1 MARFFRD
8 TSRMRLSDSNQT
20 LTQHLQR
27 LLESQEL
34 PRLELA
40 QRMGVSDG
48 TLGRIKYGTANP
60 TIDVVDRIARY
71 FRVEPWQLLKP
82 IDDNMVAEQS
92 EVYAPVMLELR
103 EAIETLGKDQQKA
116 LVNLIHSFRAA

>member
-8 TSRMRLSDSNQT
+8 TSRMRLNDSNQA

-27 LLESQEL
+27 LLEGQEL
-34 PRLELA
+34 SRLELA

-60 TIDVVDRIARY
+60 TVDVVDRIARY
-71 FRVEPWQLLKP
+71 FRVEPWELLKP
-82 IDDNMVAEQS
+82 PAAAGVQDQRIE
-92 EVYAPVMLELR
+92 YGPVVVELR

-116 LVNLIHSFRAA
+116 LANLIHAFRAA